1 MSRNYGELTKYSFL
15 LGHRFRCPTD
25 DESCT
30 SLKVIE
36 RERAWDGADDRGMR
50 DNLRV
55 TWLLRE
61 EEDDDDEGG
70 RDQQTQCKA
79 E

>member
-36 RERAWDGADDRGMR
+36 RERERGTA
-50 DNLRV
+50 L
-55 TWLLRE
+55 T
-61 EEDDDDEGG
+61 
-70 RDQQTQCKA
+70 TA
-79 E
+79 ECGTICV

>member
-36 RERAWDGADDRGMR
+36 RERES
-50 DNLRV
+50 V
-55 TWLLRE
+55 
-61 EEDDDDEGG
+61 G
-70 RDQQTQCKA
+70 RR
-79 E
+79 